1 MHLKPLSEL
10 IRIRLVMQK
19 TSLSKSQIYKLSASG
34 NFPKPIR
41 LGVSSVAWLTSEV
54 DGWIRQRINA
64 RDTGVSV

>member
-34 NFPKPIR
+34 TFPKPIR
-41 LGVSSVAWLTSEV
+41 LGVSSVAWLSSEV
-54 DGWIRQRINA
+54 DDWIQERISM
-64 RDTGVSV
+64 RDMEVSV